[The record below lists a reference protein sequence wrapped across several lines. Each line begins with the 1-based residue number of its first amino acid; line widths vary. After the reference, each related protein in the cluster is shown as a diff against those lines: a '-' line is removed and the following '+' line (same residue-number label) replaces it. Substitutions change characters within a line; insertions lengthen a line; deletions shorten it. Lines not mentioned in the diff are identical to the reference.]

1 MIRIAQ
7 ASSSENY
14 GKYGVAPNQRRTGV
28 TKTKPEG
35 NLDGEL
41 NVVSWYGGWEKA
53 YRPIDPAIAEKIANF
68 AYRAVANGNYI
79 GYSWSGNTQLF
90 DALKEKGSTD
100 PMDVDT
106 LVNCDCA
113 TLVGAAIWYSGIH
126 ADGLRA
132 LVTWKMDDVLGKT
145 NAFNVLTTKEL
156 CEQGKGIH
164 RGDILLKS
172 GHTAV
177 CLDTDE
183 SGQRVRLNNDG
194 LFFYDEQ
201 GKQTGKY
208 GADAYSFLRDNGLR
222 TVRLSGNAYYLY
234 SSKGTSTYNLETDNT
249 YLVTFCNRNSSSST
263 NDAVWIIS
271 AHKDASHIFA
281 LKSSTS
287 TKASVSGLILTI
299 NRGAQYGRVTITRLS

>member
-7 ASSSENY
+7 ASSSENFTKY
-14 GKYGVAPNQRRTGV
+14 GKAPNQRRTGV
-28 TKTKPEG
+28 TRTKPEG

-41 NVVSWYGGWEKA
+41 NIVPWYGGWEKV
-53 YRPIDPAIAEKIANF
+53 YRPIDPSIAEKIANF
-68 AYRAVANGNYI
+68 SYRAVANGNYI

-126 ADGLRA
+126 AEGLRT
-132 LVTWKMDDVLGKT
+132 LTTWKMDTVLPAT

-156 CEQGKGIH
+156 CEQGKGIR

-177 CLDTDE
+177 SLDTDD
-183 SGQRVRLNNDG
+183 SGVRVTLNNDG
-194 LFFYDEQ
+194 LFFNDE
-201 GKQTGKY
+201 KWNLVGKY
-208 GADAYSFLRDNGLR
+208 PNNIDMTKLFAFDRFNFYGVTVPAGTIGTRGTQMSKVITKSGYRPIVARLTYVSDSSLCNIIPFFGNGDGDRTLHVNFYRATRSKFSVDAGVMVVYIRED
-222 TVRLSGNAYYLY
+222 V
-234 SSKGTSTYNLETDNT
+234 
-249 YLVTFCNRNSSSST
+249 VC
-263 NDAVWIIS
+263 
-271 AHKDASHIFA
+271 
-281 LKSSTS
+281 
-287 TKASVSGLILTI
+287 
-299 NRGAQYGRVTITRLS
+299 